1 MQCISYN
8 KTENPVKIFG
18 KRPGWFVPFRSP
30 ARTRRPK
37 ARERGMKQQPPSAA
51 EGTAAALGTTTLVA
65 MLEHNYS
72 HARALNFPC
81 WVNCYVAS

>member
-1 MQCISYN
+1 MKCISYN

-18 KRPGWFVPFRSP
+18 KRPGWFVP

-51 EGTAAALGTTTLVA
+51 AGTAAARGTTSGNA
-65 MLEHNYS
+65 
-72 HARALNFPC
+72 
-81 WVNCYVAS
+81 